1 MTDFRRIKIQ
11 ATVETAGLLLSE
23 ADTALM
29 VQTLRDKLQ
38 QLDLAVLTIDPKEEA
53 EVPWNDSLDTEL
65 DRERPRSCRPGPD
78 AILLSC
84 SHTFF
89 EWHQRRPDGRRRGAT
104 RAGGKSGLRRAGCWL
119 TARGGNP
126 TDQCHRKQTAARQR
140 AVRVKR

>member
-65 DRERPRSCRPGPD
+65 D
-78 AILLSC
+78 
-84 SHTFF
+84 
-89 EWHQRRPDGRRRGAT
+89 
-104 RAGGKSGLRRAGCWL
+104 
-119 TARGGNP
+119 
-126 TDQCHRKQTAARQR
+126 
-140 AVRVKR
+140 